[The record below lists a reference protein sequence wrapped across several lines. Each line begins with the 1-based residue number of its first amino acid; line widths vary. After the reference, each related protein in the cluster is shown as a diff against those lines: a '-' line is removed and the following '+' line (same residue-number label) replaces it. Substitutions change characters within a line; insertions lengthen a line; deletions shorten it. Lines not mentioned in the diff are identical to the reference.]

1 MRKTLRRS
9 GRDWRKQWREQ
20 CRRQLA
26 RGLKSRLLFGFVRTY
41 RPVLDDAPYRIFES
55 MADYRE
61 WCEENL
67 PKFLGYYRL
76 RGAARNRPR

>member
-1 MRKTLRRS
+1 MRRNFGRS
-9 GRDWRKQWREQ
+9 GRDWRKLWREQ

-61 WCEENL
+61 WCEESL

-76 RGAARNRPR
+76 RGATRKRPR

>member
-1 MRKTLRRS
+1 MRKSLGSS
-9 GRDWRKQWREQ
+9 GRDGRKQWREQ

-61 WCEENL
+61 WCEEKL

-76 RGAARNRPR
+76 RGATRKRPR